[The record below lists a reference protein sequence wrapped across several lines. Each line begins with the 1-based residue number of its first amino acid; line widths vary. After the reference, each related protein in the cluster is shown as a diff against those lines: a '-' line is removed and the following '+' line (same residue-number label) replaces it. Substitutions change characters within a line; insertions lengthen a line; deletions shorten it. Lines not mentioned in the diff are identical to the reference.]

1 MRAFS
6 EKMREDGW
14 YVFWAAPTGK
24 AASRISQVTGEPA
37 STLHS
42 LLYRR
47 VTEGRKGQ
55 PLFGDRR
62 QTLIDGRKG
71 LLVIDEAC
79 LDYHSRVILSDGSW
93 EYIGKIVNQ
102 RLSLEVMSWNKDTGA
117 IEPKKIIG
125 WSKYKSSGC
134 ILNISASHV
143 ENRERQRRIRCT
155 DRHKIYLP
163 DGTQRMASE
172 LNVGDKVLV
181 RGTFLSPAQRSF
193 LLGSLLGDCSVS
205 GDVGKVVKFVH
216 GKCQLP
222 YLEYKRRIFPGGEIY
237 SANGGYRPDKQVYG
251 FSTPRIDD
259 LDEIRSMA
267 YPGGKKEV
275 CREWLDMID
284 EIGLAAWYMDDGHL
298 ERRTSGYTKKD
309 GSPGSLSFDYL
320 VHLHTEGFSEKSC
333 LIILDWLKDRWGL
346 EASIDRPGGR
356 MKVRLHASSSEKF
369 LLLVRRFI
377 IPCMSYKI
385 PASMSVQSE
394 ELAPQQYLN
403 VGPFEI
409 TSKEAETKW
418 KNQANVF
425 DIEVDG
431 NHNYFGGNIL
441 VSNSMVGKRLYDDL
455 VAAAGTTASLLFV
468 GDREQVEP
476 VADLLGPDLD
486 NPTAELTTVHRQA
499 LESPI
504 LLVATEVRSGQRMR
518 QGIVGNQYERRRGS
532 AIEASEWICERLRDN
547 RDAVVLCATN
557 TVRRAVNKLSRQ
569 ELGFAASICPGEQLV
584 VGLNNRD
591 MGKMNGEILRVEA
604 VSPVVDEEGEE
615 SGLYRVF
622 ADGEVYF
629 VHGPSIG
636 EEVMDFKKAQRSRVG
651 LLRNTTQ
658 WLHVDYGYALTVH
671 RGQGSE
677 WAEVC
682 FLVDNKLKFRA
693 GLDPTHVR
701 RLAYTAITRAK
712 KSLLILDV

>member
-1 MRAFS
+1 MDLSADQIQAMDALSKSIRSGARVSVLRGPAGTGKTTLMRAFS

-71 LLVIDEAC
+71 LLVIDEA
-79 LDYHSRVILSDGSW
+79 
-93 EYIGKIVNQ
+93 
-102 RLSLEVMSWNKDTGA
+102 
-117 IEPKKIIG
+117 
-125 WSKYKSSGC
+125 
-134 ILNISASHV
+134 
-143 ENRERQRRIRCT
+143 
-155 DRHKIYLP
+155 
-163 DGTQRMASE
+163 
-172 LNVGDKVLV
+172 
-181 RGTFLSPAQRSF
+181 
-193 LLGSLLGDCSVS
+193 
-205 GDVGKVVKFVH
+205 
-216 GKCQLP
+216 
-222 YLEYKRRIFPGGEIY
+222 
-237 SANGGYRPDKQVYG
+237 
-251 FSTPRIDD
+251 
-259 LDEIRSMA
+259 
-267 YPGGKKEV
+267 
-275 CREWLDMID
+275 
-284 EIGLAAWYMDDGHL
+284 
-298 ERRTSGYTKKD
+298 
-309 GSPGSLSFDYL
+309 
-320 VHLHTEGFSEKSC
+320 
-333 LIILDWLKDRWGL
+333 
-346 EASIDRPGGR
+346 
-356 MKVRLHASSSEKF
+356 
-369 LLLVRRFI
+369 
-377 IPCMSYKI
+377 
-385 PASMSVQSE
+385 
-394 ELAPQQYLN
+394 
-403 VGPFEI
+403 
-409 TSKEAETKW
+409 
-418 KNQANVF
+418 
-425 DIEVDG
+425 
-431 NHNYFGGNIL
+431 
-441 VSNSMVGKRLYDDL
+441 SMVGKRLFDDL
-455 VAAAGTTASLLFV
+455 VAAAGTTVSLLFV

-476 VADLLGPDLD
+476 VADPLGPDLD

-518 QGIVGNQYERRRGS
+518 QGIVGDQYERRRGS
-532 AIEASEWICERLRDN
+532 AMEASEWICERLQGN

-557 TVRRAVNKLSRQ
+557 TVRRAVNKLARQ
-569 ELGFAASICPGEQLV
+569 ELGFSAPICPGEQLV
-584 VGLNNRD
+584 VGLNNKD
-591 MGKMNGEILRVEA
+591 MGKMNGETLRVEA

-658 WLHVDYGYALTVH
+658 WLHVDYGYALTIH
-671 RGQGSE
+671 RSQGSE

-682 FLVDNKLKFRA
+682 FLVDSKLKFRA

-701 RLAYTAITRAK
+701 RIAYTAITRAK